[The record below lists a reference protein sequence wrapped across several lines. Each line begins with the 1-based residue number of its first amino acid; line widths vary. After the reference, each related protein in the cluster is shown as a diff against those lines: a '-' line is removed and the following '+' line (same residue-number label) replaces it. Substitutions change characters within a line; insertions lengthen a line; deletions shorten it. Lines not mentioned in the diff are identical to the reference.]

1 MNMLEVIVYSLV
13 AMFSGL
19 GLLVFVDLLL
29 DVWDRLN

>member
-1 MNMLEVIVYSLV
+1 MSMLEVIVYSLV

-29 DVWDRLN
+29 DVWDRLK

>member
-1 MNMLEVIVYSLV
+1 MRMLEVIVYSLV

-29 DVWDRLN
+29 DVWDRLK

>member
-19 GLLVFVDLLL
+19 GLLVFVNLLL
-29 DVWDRLN
+29 DVWDRLK